1 MVTGLRDRDTMRSGQ
16 GFFNVKVLEAR
27 LAVNVAKF
35 GHMQV
40 VAEVTHGKQVF
51 RTKAAEGQ
59 QPQWH
64 EAQNF
69 ELTSEAEVQVQVLHS
84 TLLLGSTLIGACT
97 VPLPLASK
105 RQRSGWW
112 DLLSSTGLPV
122 GSIRLSFGFEAQA
135 RTQDTECAVLR
146 EMVSTKANEVEL
158 EREELEFLKLKY
170 KRKAEKL
177 SQEER
182 KYRAKAQAI
191 EVRAKEDTS
200 LHALVSPRTIDE
212 PGRRQRSIAL
222 REDLLAS
229 EQKRLE
235 AERTSLERFK
245 AEVEKIRDEI
255 SLQGI
260 QFQEDRKPRTS
271 SLKRTS
277 LSHDTLPS
285 FDLNTADQLS
295 EIKQIRLTLDQKERN
310 LDTAMRES
318 EIKRKE
324 IAELRKGLERK
335 RAVLHSQPDSP
346 NCEN

>member
-1 MVTGLRDRDTMRSGQ
+1 MRAGQ

-35 GHMQV
+35 GRMQV
-40 VAEVTHGKQVF
+40 VAEVKHGTQVF
-51 RTKAAEGQ
+51 RTRAAEGQ

-64 EAQNF
+64 EAQVF
-69 ELTSEAEVQVQVLHS
+69 ELASEAQVQVQVLHC

-112 DLLSSTGLPV
+112 DLLSAAGLPV
-122 GSIRLSFGFEAQA
+122 GSIRLSFGFEAQG
-135 RTQDTECAVLR
+135 RTLDAECAVLR

-191 EVRAKEDTS
+191 EVRGKEDTS
-200 LHALVSPRTIDE
+200 LHALVSPRTLDE

-222 REDLLAS
+222 REDLLTS

-235 AERTSLERFK
+235 ADRASLERFQ
-245 AEVEKIRDEI
+245 AEVAKLRDEI
-255 SLQGI
+255 APQRA
-260 QFQEDRKPRTS
+260 QFQEDRKPPTKPR
-271 SLKRTS
+271 RTS

-285 FDLNTADQLS
+285 LDLNSADQLS
-295 EIKQIRLTLDQKERN
+295 EIKQIRLTLDQKERI
-310 LDTAMRES
+310 LDTAMREA
-318 EIKRKE
+318 EAKRKE

-335 RAVLHSQPDSP
+335 RAALHSHPNSP
-346 NCEN
+346 SCDN

>member
-1 MVTGLRDRDTMRSGQ
+1 MRTGQS
-16 GFFNVKVLEAR
+16 FFNVKVLEAR

-35 GHMQV
+35 GRMQV
-40 VAEVTHGKQVF
+40 VAEVKHGKQVF
-51 RTKAAEGQ
+51 RTRAADGQ

-64 EAQNF
+64 EAQVF
-69 ELTSEAEVQVQVLHS
+69 ELASEAQVQVQVLHCA
-84 TLLLGSTLIGACT
+84 LLLGSTLSGACT

-112 DLLSSTGLPV
+112 DLLSAAGLPV
-122 GSIRLSFGFEAQA
+122 GSIRLSFGFEAQG
-135 RTQDTECAVLR
+135 RSLDTECAVLR
-146 EMVSTKANEVEL
+146 EMVTTKANEVEL

-191 EVRAKEDTS
+191 EVRGKEDTS
-200 LHALVSPRTIDE
+200 LHALVSPRTLDE

-235 AERTSLERFK
+235 ADRASLERFQ
-245 AEVEKIRDEI
+245 AEVAKLREEI
-255 SLQGI
+255 APQRA
-260 QFQEDRKPRTS
+260 QFQEDRKPSKPRRTS
-271 SLKRTS
+271 V
-277 LSHDTLPS
+277 SHDTLPS
-285 FDLNTADQLS
+285 LDLNSADQLS
-295 EIKQIRLTLDQKERN
+295 EIKQIRLTLDQKERI
-310 LDTAMRES
+310 LDTAMREA
-318 EIKRKE
+318 ETKRKE

-335 RAVLHSQPDSP
+335 RATLHSQPDSP
-346 NCEN
+346 SCEN